1 MLNRMRTGA
10 LSTQYG
16 MRQRGLDL
24 GFEFRGAAA
33 NMVGSSTQQWGNM
46 IGSAGGAMFN
56 AAGGWG
62 GIQSSLN
69 NFFNA
74 PAAGTIA
81 GVNTSQVGVYGGNA
95 IV

>member
-1 MLNRMRTGA
+1 
-10 LSTQYG
+10 
-16 MRQRGLDL
+16 
-24 GFEFRGAAA
+24 
-33 NMVGSSTQQWGNM
+33 
-46 IGSAGGAMFN
+46 MFN

-62 GIQSSLN
+62 GVQSSMN

-74 PAAGTIA
+74 PPAGTIA